1 MGFPTLTIGHFP
13 NGFPHGLYIF
23 LYLYPGVNDDN
34 QWHIHIYIYIYI
46 WLCLKK
52 NSSYPSVSPLPR
64 DSHPVSPSFSP
75 SKKWPTAPS
84 PAWRHHPTSMQSQ
97 RRFWRPP
104 ACSISVTV
112 SWRWKR
118 CAVWSGNAYV
128 YIYIYIFISCM

>member
-1 MGFPTLTIGHFP
+1 MII
-13 NGFPHGLYIF
+13 NGIYI
-23 LYLYPGVNDDN
+23 YTYM
-34 QWHIHIYIYIYI
+34 HIYIHIYISGFVS
-46 WLCLKK
+46 K
-52 NSSYPSVSPLPR
+52 NSSYPSASPLPR

-84 PAWRHHPTSMQSQ
+84 PAWHRPTSMQSQ

-118 CAVWSGNAYV
+118 CAVWSGNAY
-128 YIYIYIFISCM
+128 IYIYISIYLYIHMYISTCIYIVSYLICNFILTNSGHL